1 MLFLKIKV
9 VAKIAIIIR
18 VDAAHPRLQNA
29 L

>member
-9 VAKIAIIIR
+9 VAKNSYQHSG
-18 VDAAHPRLQNA
+18 DAAHSRLQNA